1 MKIKKNITHAID
13 KINTIQSAISSY
25 ELLQLEQEVRI
36 INEVI
41 TSEKKT
47 IHLSII
53 YGDKKILFFEN
64 LIFFPLSISAE
75 IHQILTDALNEYDN
89 MITEIQNK
97 KH

>member
-1 MKIKKNITHAID
+1 MKIKKNIIHAID
-13 KINTIQSAISSY
+13 KINSIQSAISSY
-25 ELLQLEQEVRI
+25 ELLQLEQEVRL

-64 LIFFPLSISAE
+64 LSFFPLSISAE
-75 IHQILTDALNEYDN
+75 INQILTDALNEYDN
-89 MITEIQNK
+89 MITEIKNK
-97 KH
+97 H